1 MSSGRVSFRDTLP
14 PTNLALPCKSFSG
27 KHLHA
32 PLCMAYP
39 VLSIGPEHRAA
50 SNQSESRMKK
60 DRKETVASE
69 PIGIVI
75 SRGDKTEPTPVFS
88 AYIWG
93 PVPDAAQDSATR
105 AA

>member
-1 MSSGRVSFRDTLP
+1 MPDAFYGAEQRVAVT
-14 PTNLALPCKSFSG
+14 
-27 KHLHA
+27 
-32 PLCMAYP
+32 
-39 VLSIGPEHRAA
+39 
-50 SNQSESRMKK
+50 QSESRMKK
-60 DRKETVASE
+60 DRKEVSSSE

-93 PVPDAAQDSATR
+93 PVPEAAQDSATR

>member
-1 MSSGRVSFRDTLP
+1 MSGAF
-14 PTNLALPCKSFSG
+14 
-27 KHLHA
+27 
-32 PLCMAYP
+32 Y
-39 VLSIGPEHRAA
+39 RAERQA
-50 SNQSESRMKK
+50 TPNQSENRMKK
-60 DRKETVASE
+60 DRKEIASSE

-93 PVPDAAQDSATR
+93 PVPDASQDSATR